1 MIELVL
7 DIKEV
12 DRLYIPPTLSFL
24 NINDLTS
31 TGGDV
36 VSQLDLDLCLRRE
49 GFSDQHL
56 PHLSGHLDS
65 TTCSAGELPCAGNR
79 TLTQTDVFKKSL
91 YVPLCRINQM
101 L

>member
-12 DRLYIPPTLSFL
+12 GKLYIPTLSFL

-36 VSQLDLDLCLRRE
+36 VSQLDLDL
-49 GFSDQHL
+49 
-56 PHLSGHLDS
+56 
-65 TTCSAGELPCAGNR
+65 
-79 TLTQTDVFKKSL
+79 
-91 YVPLCRINQM
+91 
-101 L
+101 